1 MSAKTKWF
9 PIFCIQYFADGAS
22 GGDGGDGAGTG
33 TAAGDNAAD
42 AGRDS
47 LEALGV
53 PREYAER
60 HRKRT
65 EKKQAEGSHNLFMN
79 FLSGRPRKYFL

>member
-60 HRKRT
+60 HR
-65 EKKQAEGSHNLFMN
+65 
-79 FLSGRPRKYFL
+79 